1 MYLQFNKKN
10 GENGKTYHSVLLCE
24 KYREG
29 GAIKTKV
36 VMNLSKLPN
45 EMITALKTTVNK
57 TKGRLIDAGD
67 IKMNY
72 TIDYGYTF
80 VILQFIERLR
90 IAETLSKTYGRKAN
104 LIILMIIGKL
114 LTGGSKLSIY
124 NWIKRNPLIA
134 EKLSVDISALKVDD
148 LYHELGELSLLQNKI
163 EKKWNLYHKS
173 RHQDIFLYDITS
185 VYFEGTQ
192 NDLAAFGYNRDG
204 KKGKMQITVGLIT
217 DSNGFPLKI
226 EVFEGNVND
235 HTTVCQ
241 QLQTIKESFKTKR
254 IVLVGD
260 RGMRIRLNLEEM
272 EAEEKQGIYY
282 ISALTNQEIL
292 TLLKNG
298 IIQLSLF
305 SKDLVEVEDQGVRY
319 VLSTNPEL
327 EQHKHQ
333 LRDAL
338 KQRFEQEVMM
348 IKGSWEKR
356 KAQNET
362 NIEKIKQGSKN
373 KRLKTSFSEKDIDNY
388 KFRTKELL
396 KRCKMTRFYNTDIN
410 QNTFAIDFNMER
422 YQEQRMLDGKYIVE
436 STVAKEEMDTCQLR
450 KQYKALQNVEHGFR
464 DLKTERINI
473 RPVYHR
479 NERQTRGHVFVCMFA
494 YAITKEMETLIFPW
508 LKDHNKKNKCQ
519 LSFAD
524 IEDEL
529 RNIKVS
535 ELQIGYRLKKLMMPE
550 LNPVQQEIL
559 KVLKT
564 KPEQIMTTM

>member
-10 GENGKTYHSVLLCE
+10 GKNGKTYHSVLLCK
-24 KYREG
+24 KYRED

-80 VILQFIERLR
+80 IILQFIERLR

-134 EKLSVDISALKVDD
+134 QKLSVDISTLKVDD
-148 LYHELGELSLLQNKI
+148 LYNALGELSLLQNKI

-173 RHQDIFLYDITS
+173 RHHDIFLYDITS

-204 KKGKMQITVGLIT
+204 KKGKKQITVGLIT

-241 QLQTIKESFKTKR
+241 QLQTIKESFNTKR

-282 ISALTNQEIL
+282 ISALTNNEIR

-348 IKGSWEKR
+348 FKGSWEKR
-356 KAQNET
+356 KAQNEK

-373 KRLKTSFSEKDIDNY
+373 KRLKTSFSGKDIDNY
-388 KFRTKELL
+388 KFRTQELL
-396 KRCKMTRFYNTDIN
+396 KRCKMTRFYNIDIN
-410 QNTFAIDFNMER
+410 QNTFVVDFNLER

-436 STVAKEEMDTCQLR
+436 STVAKDEMDTDQLR
-450 KQYKALQNVEHGFR
+450 TQYKALQNVEHGFR

-494 YAITKEMETLIFPW
+494 YAITKEMESLIFPW
-508 LKDHNKKNKCQ
+508 LKDNNKKNKC
-519 LSFAD
+519 LMSFAD

-535 ELQIGYRLKKLMMPE
+535 ELQLGYRLKKLMMPE

-564 KPEQIMTTM
+564 KPELIMTTM